1 MYNLNSN
8 SINKRWLDTEVK
20 GWIHNRNRKG
30 LEHFIIYWH
39 DEITA
44 QGFQLVVA
52 AFIFL
57 Y

>member
-20 GWIHNRNRKG
+20 GWIHNRNREG

-39 DEITA
+39 HEITA

-52 AFIFL
+52 AFMFL